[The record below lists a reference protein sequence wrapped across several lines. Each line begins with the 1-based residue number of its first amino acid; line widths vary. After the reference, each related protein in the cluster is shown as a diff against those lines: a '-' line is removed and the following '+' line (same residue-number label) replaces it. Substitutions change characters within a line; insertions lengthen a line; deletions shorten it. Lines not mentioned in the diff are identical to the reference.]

1 MNHAPTIEATMG
13 RLLIT
18 AVAAVAM
25 LLAVPAM
32 AGAQQYPPPPPTITV
47 ENPNVTVTI
56 EGRDWGPGTDVTIER
71 RVGNMQSASAGSP
84 DVEVLGTA
92 AVQPDGT
99 FEFAAPGIEAGN
111 EIQVRGT
118 TGDGERVDRYAV
130 ADDQAEVVASQMPAT
145 GIAVW
150 QALAIGVGL
159 LVLGG
164 VFTAA
169 ARRRRSTPTA
179 E

>member
-13 RLLIT
+13 RVLMT

-32 AGAQQYPPPPPTITV
+32 AGAQPYPPPEITV

-56 EGRDWGPGTDVTIER
+56 EGDDWEPGTEVTITRDED
-71 RVGNMQSASAGSP
+71 NQQSVSAQST

-92 AVQPDGT
+92 FVRPDGT
-99 FEFAAPGIEAGN
+99 FEFAAPGVEAGD
-111 EIQVRGT
+111 EIAVRGT
-118 TGDGERVDRYAV
+118 AGDGERVDRYAV
-130 ADDQAEVVASQMPAT
+130 GDDGAEVVASQMPAT

-150 QALAIGVGL
+150 QALAMGTGL
-159 LVLGG
+159 LVVGG
-164 VFTAA
+164 VFTAV
-169 ARRRRSTPTA
+169 ARRKRSATTSD
-179 E
+179 